1 MKFHRLVTAVGMIF
15 VMVHYKGSYDK
26 LETAGHEPTT
36 LDRSLYVLDDDDD
49 YNDGVDDID
58 DIDYVD

>member
-1 MKFHRLVTAVGMIF
+1 MIF